1 VRAVVDKLSTF
12 NGIFAANHT
21 SMFDLLRSVGEAVH
35 ALVATA
41 VGKSRPATP
50 VVGTGMGGAGGG
62 VGGGGAGA
70 LASPL
75 SPSLLALTQGQDAP
89 ASPGAA
95 FAPPTPTTP
104 VAGLTAD
111 AAYDAAYAILT
122 NNTLILD
129 VPGLQSF
136 MQDNGYVRETM
147 DVWEEADVVA
157 IGAYLKPMGKRAF
170 ETKWRAART

>member
-1 VRAVVDKLSTF
+1 MRAVVDKLSTF
-12 NGIFAANHT
+12 NGIFAANHS

-41 VGKSRPATP
+41 GGKSRPATP
-50 VVGTGMGGAGGG
+50 VVGVGAG
-62 VGGGGAGA
+62 VVGGGAGA

-75 SPSLLALTQGQDAP
+75 SPSLLALTQSQDAP
-89 ASPGAA
+89 ASPAA
-95 FAPPTPTTP
+95 LAPATPTTP
-104 VAGLTAD
+104 AVAASTAD

-122 NNTLILD
+122 NHTLILD

-147 DVWEEADVVA
+147 DVWTEEVLATVKSFLKSGGKLKFEALWKKAVA
-157 IGAYLKPMGKRAF
+157 
-170 ETKWRAART
+170 AAT